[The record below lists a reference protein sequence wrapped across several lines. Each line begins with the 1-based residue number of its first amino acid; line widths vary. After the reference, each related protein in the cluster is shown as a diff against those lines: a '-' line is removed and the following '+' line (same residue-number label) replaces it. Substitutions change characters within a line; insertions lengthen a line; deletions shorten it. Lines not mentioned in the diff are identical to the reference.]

1 MVTFDKHSVV
11 SDVSTPAFSSP
22 RDSESTAL
30 GIGSHIGPRV
40 NQFASSS
47 VLCATPA
54 SCCPTPGCTQVLAS
68 E

>member
-30 GIGSHIGPRV
+30 GIGSHS
-40 NQFASSS
+40 Q
-47 VLCATPA
+47 LWD
-54 SCCPTPGCTQVLAS
+54 L